1 MGVLEMR
8 HAHAD
13 AIKRSNQMDAFVVK
27 SASRILEVLEHV
39 CDASG
44 GTTATE
50 ITRKFGYPLSSSY
63 ALLRTLA
70 ARGYLYFDRHSRV
83 YHPTSRIS
91 LIGARS
97 HDDHLTGDAL
107 LRVMRDINEQTGEL
121 VVLAMLNNMQVH
133 LIHTLEGRYAV
144 PPHPREKE
152 MRELT
157 TTTSGRLFLSTLKDD
172 HIRALVRRQNAETR
186 GSSERTNIERLIHDV
201 QQIRNQG
208 YSVNISHDLPGV
220 GGVGVLIPTTSER
233 HRLAILIANFADKIA
248 AQPDYYARIIR
259 NALTYYFDSEA
270 APRVFH
276 G

>member
-1 MGVLEMR
+1 M
-8 HAHAD
+8 D
-13 AIKRSNQMDAFVVK
+13 AIVVK
-27 SASRILEVLEHV
+27 SAGRILEVLEHI
-39 CDASG
+39 CDARD

-50 ITRKFGYPLSSSY
+50 VTREFGYPLSSSY
-63 ALLRTLA
+63 ALLRTLT

-83 YHPTSRIS
+83 YHPTSRVS
-91 LIGARS
+91 LLGART
-97 HDDHLTGDAL
+97 HDDHLPGDAL
-107 LRVMRDINEQTGEL
+107 LRVMREINEQTGEL
-121 VVLAMLNNMQVH
+121 VVLAMLNNTQVH

-186 GSSERTNIERLIHDV
+186 ASSKRTNIERLIHDI
-201 QQIRNQG
+201 QQIRHQG

-259 NALTYYFDSEA
+259 NALAHYSESDISERA
-270 APRVFH
+270 LH